1 MGLLSNSPLVFAE
14 LAFHPPIQPYFSMQ
28 GIFQDERRNLRCK
41 GHFPTRHFC
50 RSKAYF
56 PGFQFQPVLCCD
68 FFLAADD
75 RLTIFRYYDTD
86 SPHFSH
92 RPPLPLL
99 PLPRPAASLV
109 AFRIVILRNGGWS
122 NRRQKNSKLLP
133 LVPSHC
139 SIFCSLHIRDFAS
152 LSLGLM
158 IDIGRIRSGGL
169 FNGCV

>member
-1 MGLLSNSPLVFAE
+1 MTKSGIFKLMGLLSNSPLVFAE

-68 FFLAADD
+68 FFLAAEV
-75 RLTIFRYYDTD
+75 RLTIFRYDTD

-122 NRRQKNSKLLP
+122 NRRQKDSKMRTH
-133 LVPSHC
+133 VPSHC
-139 SIFCSLHIRDFAS
+139 SVMCSLLIHNFAT
-152 LSLGLM
+152 
-158 IDIGRIRSGGL
+158 IWIYD
-169 FNGCV
+169 